1 MITKEMVR
9 HIKAKKITVSKQKFS
24 YNFSLKQKLDF
35 IQNRIRIYTPS
46 SAFITKIFWLK
57 AKIFNVKINEI
68 EIDGNMCRHT
78 EAEEIGVP
86 NQKLSCKFFLIRKL
100 DLLKSSVSTL
110 FYNFVTKIFW
120 LKAEVLDVLDP
131 DFVIEKIRKYTTLAS
146 KEMTNRVTPSLNAK
160 RNIVFKKI
168 NNKIVIDIEG
178 LEIINHKKLKK
189 KVNLKGENYDN

>member
-1 MITKEMVR
+1 
-9 HIKAKKITVSKQKFS
+9 
-24 YNFSLKQKLDF
+24 
-35 IQNRIRIYTPS
+35 
-46 SAFITKIFWLK
+46 
-57 AKIFNVKINEI
+57 
-68 EIDGNMCRHT
+68 MCRHT

-100 DLLKSSVSTL
+100 DLLKSSVSTS

-146 KEMTNRVTPSLNAK
+146 KEMTNRVTTSSLNVE
-160 RNIVFKKI
+160 RYIIFKKI